1 MLSDY
6 RNKHHELFIRAKI
19 GNSNVQ
25 LRELVKHIY
34 KLKHFKEILY
44 FVRRSNGIENI
55 FLNTLL
61 NKSSLPRNVYNM
73 FLVL

>member
-1 MLSDY
+1 M
-6 RNKHHELFIRAKI
+6 

-34 KLKHFKEILY
+34 KLKDFEEILY
-44 FVRRSNGIENI
+44 FVRIFNGTENI

-61 NKSSLPRNVYNM
+61 NKSSLPRNIYNM